1 MCRRLICVALGLAP
15 LTLPRAAGAQN
26 ESVVRAEAR
35 VDAIFA
41 RARLFQAGFGLG
53 FRTGYNVRM
62 NFAAAGGVALK
73 EGEQKGSARG
83 DGTLRLLL
91 DPFGESRIGLSVG
104 GGLSVLYD
112 GFEKTRAVGVIVLGL
127 EGKPRAPLV
136 WSSELALGGGARV
149 GVVLR
154 RRIARHR

>member
-1 MCRRLICVALGLAP
+1 MRRRSICVALALALIP
-15 LTLPRAAGAQN
+15 STRAAEAQN
-26 ESVVRAEAR
+26 ESPVRAEAR

-62 NFAAAGGVALK
+62 HFAAAGGVALK
-73 EGEQKGSARG
+73 DGEQKGSARA

-91 DPFGESRIGLSVG
+91 DPFGESPIGLSIG

-112 GFEKTRAVGVIVLGL
+112 GFEKTRPVGVIVLGL
-127 EGKPRAPLV
+127 EGNPRAPLV

-149 GVVLR
+149 GVILR
-154 RRIARHR
+154 RRSARYR

>member
-1 MCRRLICVALGLAP
+1 MCRRWLCVALALAP
-15 LTLPRAAGAQN
+15 LSLPRVAEAQN
-26 ESVVRAEAR
+26 ESIVRGEAR

-41 RARLFQAGFGLG
+41 RAQLFQAGFGLG
-53 FRTGYNVRM
+53 FRTGYNVRI
-62 NFAAAGGVALK
+62 NFAAAGGVAFK
-73 EGEQKGSARG
+73 DGEQKGSARG

-112 GFEKTRAVGVIVLGL
+112 GFEKTRPVGVIVLGL

-136 WSSELALGGGARV
+136 WSAEVALGGGARV

-154 RRIARHR
+154 RRIARYR